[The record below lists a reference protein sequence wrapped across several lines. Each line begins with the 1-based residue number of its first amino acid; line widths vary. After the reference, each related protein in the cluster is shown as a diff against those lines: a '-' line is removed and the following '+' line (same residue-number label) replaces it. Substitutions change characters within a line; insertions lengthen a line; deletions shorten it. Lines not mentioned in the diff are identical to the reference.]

1 MNHESELSVTT
12 PPAGH
17 PCINIL
23 KFSPFSTPNAPKYHY
38 FVNKPENIHFFLK
51 ISPEKFGGLL
61 WNAYL
66 CIRFWTETFRPVAFR
81 SLKEFHEDREVVQ
94 ESRRLVAP
102 LWRVRHPAAGRDT
115 SRSIFFE
122 GAFGSMRR
130 SVLGQD
136 RTAGAA
142 DAAEAFEDTDFT
154 MESLILAQDE
164 R

>member
-1 MNHESELSVTT
+1 M
-12 PPAGH
+12 
-17 PCINIL
+17 
-23 KFSPFSTPNAPKYHY
+23 
-38 FVNKPENIHFFLK
+38 
-51 ISPEKFGGLL
+51 
-61 WNAYL
+61 
-66 CIRFWTETFRPVAFR
+66 AFR

-94 ESRRLVAP
+94 ESRRLAAP
-102 LWRVRHPAAGRDT
+102 SWRKCHPAAGRDT

-142 DAAEAFEDTDFT
+142 NAAEAFEDTDFT